1 MQINRTEVIS
11 MIVTEMLENT
21 DSDTRRAGYIH
32 LYGVAQAAAAIA
44 QKRGLNAELAQI
56 AGLLHDYYAYK
67 TGDRE
72 NHAVK
77 GGDMILPMLAKT
89 ELFTICEMGTISK
102 AVAAHS
108 DKDKVG
114 DPYEEVL
121 KDADVIQHILSN
133 VTLPVKDS
141 YKARYEKPKE
151 EFLK

>member
-1 MQINRTEVIS
+1 MEINRVEVIS

-56 AGLLHDYYAYK
+56 AGLLHDYYTYK
-67 TGDRE
+67 TGERE
-72 NHAVK
+72 NHAIK
-77 GGDMILPMLAKT
+77 GGDMILPILAKT

-102 AVAAHS
+102 AVASHS
-108 DKDKVG
+108 NKDAIDG
-114 DPYEEVL
+114 PYEEVL
-121 KDADVIQHILSN
+121 KDADVIQHILAN
-133 VTLPVKDS
+133 ITRPVKES
-141 YKARYEKPKE
+141 YKARYEKLKE